1 MKDKRKMTL
10 QRREVFRV
18 KEERKKKEKI
28 RNQTKEKY
36 RKR

>member
-1 MKDKRKMTL
+1 LKPERRKMKDKGKTTF

-28 RNQTKEKY
+28 RN
-36 RKR
+36 